1 MISGVVIGIVKDNVD
16 PDKLNRILVE
26 LPTESTNGVTES
38 YWCRMTT
45 PMAGKDRGWVCI
57 PEIGTEVV
65 LTFAYRSLQPYIIG
79 AVYNGGDDKP
89 EPYKNDDEKN
99 NLRLFWSCND
109 HMIIFDDTEGEEKVE
124 LGAQAETRLDVTTA
138 PIYQSLNSAE
148 KTITEY
154 SDGNIEWEVKET
166 ISIKCKDFILEASE
180 NIEVSSGAVT
190 AINSGADYAV
200 QVSGNSANNGAEIHG
215 NSGFSANPDP
225 VLPLPEYKHPPT
237 KPESEGSGSSGGG
250 EG

>member
-1 MISGVVIGIVKDNVD
+1 MISGVIIGVVKDNVD
-16 PDKLNRILVE
+16 PEKLNRILVE
-26 LPTESTNGVTES
+26 LPTESTDGATES

-65 LTFAYRSLQPYIIG
+65 LTFAYRSLEPYVIG
-79 AVYNGGDDKP
+79 AVYNGGEDKP

-99 NLRLFWSCND
+99 NLRLFWSRND

-138 PIYQSLNSAE
+138 PIYQQLNSAE

-154 SDGNIEWEVKET
+154 SDGDIEWEAKET
-166 ISIKCKDFILEASE
+166 ISIKCKDFELEASGK
-180 NIEVSSGAVT
+180 IEISSGVTT
-190 AINSGADYAV
+190 AIKSGGSYTV
-200 QVSGNSANNGAEIHG
+200 TVSGDSINNGDEIHG
-215 NSGFSANPDP
+215 NSGYSASPDP
-225 VLPLPEYKHPPT
+225 VLELPEYKHPPT
-237 KPESEGSGSSGGG
+237 KPEESGESGGG
-250 EG
+250 E